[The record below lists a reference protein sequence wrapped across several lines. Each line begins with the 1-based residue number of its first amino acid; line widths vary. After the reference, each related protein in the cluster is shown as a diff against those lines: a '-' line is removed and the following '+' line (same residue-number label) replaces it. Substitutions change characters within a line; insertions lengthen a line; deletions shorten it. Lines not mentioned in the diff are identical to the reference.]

1 MKTWL
6 AGLEQRTGLVG
17 ALRHFL
23 GAPMPGGPRWRHAWS
38 AALAFTFVLQVV
50 TGFFLLAHYSASTQT
65 AWESIYFLQYRVP
78 GGWLVRALHS
88 VSAQAFVVVLAL
100 HVMQMVL
107 HQVYRAPRELNFLLL
122 IGLLPLSIALSTT
135 GWLLPLDQKGFWAAR
150 VPLNIMSVAPVVG
163 PAMQRVLLGGA
174 DFSHHTLTRFVAL
187 HTTLLPALTGT
198 LLAAYLY
205 LTHRH
210 RATDAELVATPAP
223 ARGYWP
229 DQALKDAVACLV
241 VLATVLFIV
250 LRSGGG
256 REPGVELLA
265 PANPAESYSAARPE
279 WFMLWLFH
287 FLKLF
292 PGGTEVW
299 GAVVIPTLALLI
311 LAAMPWTCRWRHGAR
326 FNTGFILVVAVGVVV
341 LSGLA
346 IRQDRNDPT
355 YAAAVKQAEAEA
367 ERARHLAGGTN
378 GIPAAGALE
387 LVRMDPLSQGP
398 RLFARHCASCHRFDG
413 HDGLHQLPTDPP
425 SAADLRGF
433 ASREWI
439 AGLLDPARVATPH
452 YFGGT
457 KFAQGKMVKYV
468 QKRIAGLKPESQ
480 PELAKVVAALS
491 AEAQLPG
498 QRGVEAAEAGVIE
511 AGRALIRG
519 KEFNCIECHAFRQP
533 DDSAT
538 APELTG
544 YGSRAWLMAFLADP
558 AHGSFYGRRNDRMP
572 RFGAEGL
579 LTPAEI
585 GLLADWLRG
594 DWP

>member
-23 GAPMPGGPRWRHAWS
+23 GAPVPGGPRWRHAWS
-38 AALAFTFVLQVV
+38 TALAFTFVLQVV

-107 HQVYRAPRELNFLLL
+107 HQVYRAPRELNFVLLV
-122 IGLLPLSIALSTT
+122 GLLPLSIALSTT
-135 GWLLPLDQKGFWAAR
+135 GWLLPLDQRGFWAAR

-163 PAMQRVLLGGA
+163 PALQRVLLGGA

-210 RATDAELVATPAP
+210 RATIPEVAATPNT

-229 DQALKDAVACLV
+229 DQALRDAVACLV

-250 LRSGGG
+250 LRPGTT
-256 REPGVELLA
+256 RAHGVELLA

-299 GAVVIPTLALLI
+299 GAVVIPSLALLI
-311 LAAMPWTCRWRHGAR
+311 LAAMPWIGRWRYGAR
-326 FNTGFILVVAVGVVV
+326 FNTGFILIVATGVVV
-341 LSGLA
+341 LSFLA
-346 IRQDRNDPT
+346 VRQDRKDPT
-355 YAAAVKQAEAEA
+355 YAAAVQQANADA

-378 GIPAAGALE
+378 GIPVAGALE
-387 LVRMDPLSQGP
+387 LVRTDPLTQGP
-398 RLFARHCASCHRFDG
+398 RLFARHCASCHRFDD
-413 HDGLHQLPTDPP
+413 HDGLQQSPSDPP
-425 SAADLRGF
+425 SAADLKGF

-468 QKRIAGLKPESQ
+468 QKRIGGLKPESL
-480 PELAKVVAALS
+480 PDLAKVVAALS
-491 AEAQLPG
+491 AEAQLPR
-498 QRGVEAAEAGVIE
+498 QRAADAAEAGIIE
-511 AGRALIRG
+511 AGRSLIRG
-519 KEFNCIECHAFRQP
+519 KEFNCVECHAFRQP

-544 YGSRAWLMAFLADP
+544 YGSRAWLTAFIADP

-572 RFGAEGL
+572 RFGAEGV
-579 LTPAEI
+579 LTPTEI
-585 GLLADWLRG
+585 GLLVDWLRG